1 MSEERDLR
9 LAVLI
14 DADNAPRSALGDVMA
29 EVAVYGTPTI
39 KRIYGDWTTPN
50 LASWKPLLLENAITP
65 VQQYGYTTG
74 KNSTDSAMIIDA
86 MDILYTGQVD
96 GFVLVSSD
104 SDFTRLAI
112 RLREAGKKVY
122 GMGEKKTPNPFIVAC
137 DKFVY
142 IEVIRSAAQQER
154 AEEAAREEPKEPPK
168 PARRA
173 ARKKGAEAAPAPAPE
188 AEPPSRVPKEII
200 TLLAD
205 SVEMLAD
212 LLHQK
217 KQKTLKQLQRYIR
230 KSWLTAW
237 LDEKNEK
244 LYLTVEDYRA
254 AQEEQKAAAA
264 AASKAETQP
273 KQDADAV
280 PLNLEVARSFSQVL
294 KKEKALMQDE
304 RAVEE
309 LDHMQKTTQ
318 AICDWLEA
326 HPESLP
332 KARRFA
338 EYYIPTTLKL
348 LHTYNDVQGQQGENA
363 EAIRRDI
370 AGILHT
376 LNQAYDNL
384 YDKLLSDVALDVSSE
399 IAALQGMLANDG
411 LTGEGML

>member
-168 PARRA
+168 TARRA
-173 ARKKGAEAAPAPAPE
+173 ARKKGAEAAPPPAPE

-212 LLHQK
+212 
-217 KQKTLKQLQRYIR
+217 
-230 KSWLTAW
+230 
-237 LDEKNEK
+237 
-244 LYLTVEDYRA
+244 EDGYA
-254 AQEEQKAAAA
+254 
-264 AASKAETQP
+264 
-273 KQDADAV
+273 
-280 PLNLEVARSFSQVL
+280 PLGEVANLLVRKKRDFDPRNFGFSKLSKLV
-294 KKEKALMQDE
+294 KALPRFEVDVRQGGQSNMKHFFVRDKE
-304 RAVEE
+304 R
-309 LDHMQKTTQ
+309 K
-318 AICDWLEA
+318 
-326 HPESLP
+326 
-332 KARRFA
+332 
-338 EYYIPTTLKL
+338 
-348 LHTYNDVQGQQGENA
+348 
-363 EAIRRDI
+363 
-370 AGILHT
+370 
-376 LNQAYDNL
+376 
-384 YDKLLSDVALDVSSE
+384 
-399 IAALQGMLANDG
+399 
-411 LTGEGML
+411 

>member
-173 ARKKGAEAAPAPAPE
+173 ARKKGAEAAPPPAPE

-212 LLHQK
+212 
-217 KQKTLKQLQRYIR
+217 
-230 KSWLTAW
+230 
-237 LDEKNEK
+237 
-244 LYLTVEDYRA
+244 EDGYA
-254 AQEEQKAAAA
+254 
-264 AASKAETQP
+264 
-273 KQDADAV
+273 
-280 PLNLEVARSFSQVL
+280 PLGEVANLLVRKKRDFDPRNFGFSKLSKLV
-294 KKEKALMQDE
+294 KALPRFEVDVRQGGQANMKHFFVRGKE
-304 RAVEE
+304 R
-309 LDHMQKTTQ
+309 K
-318 AICDWLEA
+318 
-326 HPESLP
+326 
-332 KARRFA
+332 
-338 EYYIPTTLKL
+338 
-348 LHTYNDVQGQQGENA
+348 
-363 EAIRRDI
+363 
-370 AGILHT
+370 
-376 LNQAYDNL
+376 
-384 YDKLLSDVALDVSSE
+384 
-399 IAALQGMLANDG
+399 
-411 LTGEGML
+411 

>member
-212 LLHQK
+212 EDGYAPLGEVGNLLVRK
-217 KQKTLKQLQRYIR
+217 KRDFDPR
-230 KSWLTAW
+230 NFGFS
-237 LDEKNEK
+237 K
-244 LYLTVEDYRA
+244 L
-254 AQEEQKAAAA
+254 
-264 AASKAETQP
+264 SKL
-273 KQDADAV
+273 V
-280 PLNLEVARSFSQVL
+280 
-294 KKEKALMQDE
+294 KALPRFEVDVRQGGQSNMKHFFVRDKE
-304 RAVEE
+304 R
-309 LDHMQKTTQ
+309 K
-318 AICDWLEA
+318 
-326 HPESLP
+326 
-332 KARRFA
+332 
-338 EYYIPTTLKL
+338 
-348 LHTYNDVQGQQGENA
+348 
-363 EAIRRDI
+363 
-370 AGILHT
+370 
-376 LNQAYDNL
+376 
-384 YDKLLSDVALDVSSE
+384 
-399 IAALQGMLANDG
+399 
-411 LTGEGML
+411 

>member
-212 LLHQK
+212 
-217 KQKTLKQLQRYIR
+217 
-230 KSWLTAW
+230 
-237 LDEKNEK
+237 
-244 LYLTVEDYRA
+244 EDGYA
-254 AQEEQKAAAA
+254 
-264 AASKAETQP
+264 
-273 KQDADAV
+273 
-280 PLNLEVARSFSQVL
+280 PLGEVANLLVRKKRDFDPRNFGFSKLSKLV
-294 KKEKALMQDE
+294 KALPRFEVDVRQGGQSNMKHFFVRAKE
-304 RAVEE
+304 R
-309 LDHMQKTTQ
+309 K
-318 AICDWLEA
+318 
-326 HPESLP
+326 
-332 KARRFA
+332 
-338 EYYIPTTLKL
+338 
-348 LHTYNDVQGQQGENA
+348 
-363 EAIRRDI
+363 
-370 AGILHT
+370 
-376 LNQAYDNL
+376 
-384 YDKLLSDVALDVSSE
+384 
-399 IAALQGMLANDG
+399 
-411 LTGEGML
+411 

>member
-173 ARKKGAEAAPAPAPE
+173 ARKKGAKAAPPPAPE

-212 LLHQK
+212 
-217 KQKTLKQLQRYIR
+217 
-230 KSWLTAW
+230 
-237 LDEKNEK
+237 
-244 LYLTVEDYRA
+244 EDGYA
-254 AQEEQKAAAA
+254 
-264 AASKAETQP
+264 
-273 KQDADAV
+273 
-280 PLNLEVARSFSQVL
+280 PLGEVANLLVRKKRDFDPRNFGFSKLSKLV
-294 KKEKALMQDE
+294 KALPRFEVDVRQGGQSNMKHFFVRDKE
-304 RAVEE
+304 R
-309 LDHMQKTTQ
+309 K
-318 AICDWLEA
+318 
-326 HPESLP
+326 
-332 KARRFA
+332 
-338 EYYIPTTLKL
+338 
-348 LHTYNDVQGQQGENA
+348 
-363 EAIRRDI
+363 
-370 AGILHT
+370 
-376 LNQAYDNL
+376 
-384 YDKLLSDVALDVSSE
+384 
-399 IAALQGMLANDG
+399 
-411 LTGEGML
+411 

>member
-137 DKFVY
+137 DKFVS

-173 ARKKGAEAAPAPAPE
+173 ARKKGAEAAPPPAPE

-212 LLHQK
+212 
-217 KQKTLKQLQRYIR
+217 
-230 KSWLTAW
+230 
-237 LDEKNEK
+237 
-244 LYLTVEDYRA
+244 EDGYA
-254 AQEEQKAAAA
+254 
-264 AASKAETQP
+264 
-273 KQDADAV
+273 
-280 PLNLEVARSFSQVL
+280 PLGEVANLLVRKKRDFDPRNFGFSKLSKLV
-294 KKEKALMQDE
+294 KALPRFEVDVRQGGQSNMKHFFVRDKE
-304 RAVEE
+304 R
-309 LDHMQKTTQ
+309 K
-318 AICDWLEA
+318 
-326 HPESLP
+326 
-332 KARRFA
+332 
-338 EYYIPTTLKL
+338 
-348 LHTYNDVQGQQGENA
+348 
-363 EAIRRDI
+363 
-370 AGILHT
+370 
-376 LNQAYDNL
+376 
-384 YDKLLSDVALDVSSE
+384 
-399 IAALQGMLANDG
+399 
-411 LTGEGML
+411 

>member
-168 PARRA
+168 PAWRA

-212 LLHQK
+212 
-217 KQKTLKQLQRYIR
+217 
-230 KSWLTAW
+230 
-237 LDEKNEK
+237 
-244 LYLTVEDYRA
+244 EDGYA
-254 AQEEQKAAAA
+254 
-264 AASKAETQP
+264 
-273 KQDADAV
+273 
-280 PLNLEVARSFSQVL
+280 PLGEVANLLVRKKRDFDPRNFGFSKLSKLV
-294 KKEKALMQDE
+294 KALPRFEVDVRQGGQSNMKHFFVRDKE
-304 RAVEE
+304 R
-309 LDHMQKTTQ
+309 K
-318 AICDWLEA
+318 
-326 HPESLP
+326 
-332 KARRFA
+332 
-338 EYYIPTTLKL
+338 
-348 LHTYNDVQGQQGENA
+348 
-363 EAIRRDI
+363 
-370 AGILHT
+370 
-376 LNQAYDNL
+376 
-384 YDKLLSDVALDVSSE
+384 
-399 IAALQGMLANDG
+399 
-411 LTGEGML
+411 